1 MLLSD
6 RSRMKKL
13 AATAFVLIALG
24 LAAGCQVRP
33 LYSTGSA
40 TELSTASVSISEAED
55 RVEQR
60 VRNELIF
67 MFGGGRGEPVTAAY
81 NMELQVR
88 SRDTGVLVS
97 PADDVARAGRIVMTA
112 DYNLTLVE
120 SGETLRSGKRQVV
133 ALVDFPVQEFAK
145 LRAIRDA
152 ENRAARELAELI
164 RADVATVLA
173 RR

>member
-13 AATAFVLIALG
+13 AATAFGLIALG

-81 NMELQVR
+81 NMELQ
-88 SRDTGVLVS
+88 GQ
-97 PADDVARAGRIVMTA
+97 VARQSTFWSPPRTTWRV
-112 DYNLTLVE
+112 
-120 SGETLRSGKRQVV
+120 
-133 ALVDFPVQEFAK
+133 P
-145 LRAIRDA
+145 
-152 ENRAARELAELI
+152 AASS
-164 RADVATVLA
+164 
-173 RR
+173 